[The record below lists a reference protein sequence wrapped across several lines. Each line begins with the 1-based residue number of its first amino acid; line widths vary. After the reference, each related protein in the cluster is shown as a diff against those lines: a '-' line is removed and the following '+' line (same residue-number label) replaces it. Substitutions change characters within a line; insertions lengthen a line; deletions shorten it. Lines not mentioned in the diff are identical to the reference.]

1 MAEIKTHEEWL
12 QARQNGIG
20 ASEAAAVIGRSPW
33 LDNVELWRRKT
44 GRTQAPD
51 ISSNEAVA
59 YGHAAEAPIRELF
72 ALDYPGYEV
81 TYGGAFDMVRHP
93 EHPFILA
100 TLDGRLLE
108 KDTGRCGVLEIKTTN
123 IVRSMQKEKW
133 WGPDGPCVPMQYY
146 TQIIHQLLVTG
157 FDFAVLHAQMK
168 YHYGDDVRSERRTYF
183 IERDEVQ
190 EDIAYLLEAEMDFW
204 NNYVLADKPPSLI
217 LPDVF

>member
-51 ISSNEAVA
+51 ISNNEAVA

-72 ALDYPGYEV
+72 VLDYPGYEV

-108 KDTGRCGVLEIKTTN
+108 KDTGR
-123 IVRSMQKEKW
+123 RW
-133 WGPDGPCVPMQYY
+133 
-146 TQIIHQLLVTG
+146 
-157 FDFAVLHAQMK
+157 
-168 YHYGDDVRSERRTYF
+168 
-183 IERDEVQ
+183 
-190 EDIAYLLEAEMDFW
+190 
-204 NNYVLADKPPSLI
+204 PPLTPWACLMIWLSK
-217 LPDVF
+217 

>member
-1 MAEIKTHEEWL
+1 MIVPKTNEEWL
-12 QARQNGIG
+12 EAREKGIG

-51 ISSNEAVA
+51 ISNNEAVA

-81 TYGGAFDMVRHP
+81 TYGGSFDLVRHP

-100 TLDGRLLE
+100 TLDGRLVDR
-108 KDTGRCGVLEIKTTN
+108 DTGRRGVLEIKTTN

-157 FDFAVLHAQMK
+157 FDFAVLHAQLK
-168 YHYGDDVRSERRTYF
+168 YRYGDDIRSERRTYC
-183 IERDEVQ
+183 IERSEVQ
-190 EDIAYLLEAEMDFW
+190 EDLVYLLEAEMDFW
-204 NNYVLADKPPSLI
+204 NNYVLADREPPLI